1 MKCPGHGTATL
12 AKACSAGFRGCII
25 TARAPDV
32 GLDIAR
38 TISSLTQW
46 SEGVVHFDAVMFDG
60 YVLLRE
66 FVAMRA
72 LLFQLY
78 TALRLRRKCVR
89 SDA

>member
-12 AKACSAGFRGCII
+12 AKACSRGFRGCKI

-32 GLDIAR
+32 GQDMGG
-38 TISSLTQW
+38 TKSSHKQR

-72 LLFQLY
+72 LLF
-78 TALRLRRKCVR
+78 
-89 SDA
+89 